1 MHIQDPVQ
9 LFLCLY
15 INNTTA
21 SMSMQSSFS
30 TVDTIT
36 SLLAPLIH
44 PIPSLVPLLVHLS
57 LRPSY
62 FSSGGFWD
70 LIHGLVHTLLHPRP
84 FSSLSVLVLY
94 SFTTFLFWILC
105 LLNEWLSTSA
115 RRPIDWQDELVLI
128 TGGEGGLGHA
138 LADIFALRGVDVAV
152 ADVLPAT
159 DRRTKEWAEA
169 GNGGGI
175 SYYQC
180 DVGDPE
186 SVSTL
191 KSQINREVRIVP
203 AL

>member
-1 MHIQDPVQ
+1 
-9 LFLCLY
+9 
-15 INNTTA
+15 
-21 SMSMQSSFS
+21 MQSSFF
-30 TVDTIT
+30 TIDTIT

-70 LIHGLVHTLLHPRP
+70 LIYGLVHTLLHPRP

-94 SFTTFLFWILC
+94 SFTTFLVWILS
-105 LLNEWLSTSA
+105 LLNERLSTSG

-128 TGGEGGLGHA
+128 TGGEGGLGHS

-159 DRRTKEWAEA
+159 EGRAKQWAGA
-169 GNGGGI
+169 GNGGGV

-186 SVSTL
+186 NVSVL
-191 KSQINREVRIVP
+191 KSQIRNEVRVDL
-203 AL
+203 AS